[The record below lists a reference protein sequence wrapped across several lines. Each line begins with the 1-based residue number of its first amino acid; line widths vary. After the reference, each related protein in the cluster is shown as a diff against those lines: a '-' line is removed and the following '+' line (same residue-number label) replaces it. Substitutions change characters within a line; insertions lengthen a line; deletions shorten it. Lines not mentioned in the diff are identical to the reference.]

1 MNKESLV
8 NYLNNVSKGEAID
21 FLHSTIKDLKK
32 YNKQREKA
40 VNKEINDWLT
50 NRARS
55 TTNYSNS
62 YNATRMYNK
71 TLQLLTESILEF
83 NKIH

>member
-62 YNATRMYNK
+62 YNSTRMYNK
-71 TLQLLTESILEF
+71 TLELLTESIIEF

>member
-1 MNKESLV
+1 MNKERLAHYIY
-8 NYLNNVSKGEAID
+8 NLDKGEAID
-21 FLHSTIKDLKK
+21 FLQSTIRDLKK
-32 YNKQREKA
+32 YHKQREKA

-50 NRARS
+50 NRAKS

-62 YNATRMYNK
+62 YNATRMYNQ
-71 TLQLLTESILEF
+71 TLDLLTESILEF